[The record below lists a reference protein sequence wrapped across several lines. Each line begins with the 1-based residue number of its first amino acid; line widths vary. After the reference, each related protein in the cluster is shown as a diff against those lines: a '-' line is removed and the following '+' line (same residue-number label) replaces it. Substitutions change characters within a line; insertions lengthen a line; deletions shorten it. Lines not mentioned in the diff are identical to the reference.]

1 MDPLYS
7 PWYEQ
12 YMNAS
17 GAAASEKQLLV
28 DAHVLSTPVLVDIDN
43 DKHMDII
50 IPVTYYFDR
59 YSLASMTC
67 Y

>member
-17 GAAASEKQLLV
+17 GAAVDEQQQLLV

-43 DKHMDII
+43 DNHMDII

-59 YSLASMTC
+59 YSLTSIR
-67 Y
+67 